1 MQKLL
6 LLSIILVFSSNL
18 LLACLDGFLSRD
30 KKILLLSL
38 EACYWCGWTTGDTYF
53 LGKHPPLAL
62 LVYVGQKF
70 FSNLDQITVL
80 KWQLV
85 TWSWSS
91 MLSRRVGW
99 VNVGAL
105 PSLAKTLSTLERSK
119 RKAGQ
124 AWRQRG
130 YYCCQRLNEAA
141 WLMPIWEYFSLNLA
155 FLFSV
160 LSW

>member
-6 LLSIILVFSSNL
+6 LVNIILALSSNL

-38 EACYWCGWTTGDTYF
+38 EASYWIRWITGDTYF
-53 LGKHPPLAL
+53 LGKHPPLPL
-62 LVYVGQKF
+62 LVYVGQNF
-70 FSNLDQITVL
+70 FSNLDQISVL

-91 MLSRRVGW
+91 MLSRRGW
-99 VNVGAL
+99 GEWVLGPCPAL
-105 PSLAKTLSTLERSK
+105 LRVSTLERSK

-124 AWRQRG
+124 AGRQRG

-141 WLMPIWEYFSLNLA
+141 WLMPIWEFFPLNLA

-160 LSW
+160 LS